1 MKLRIIKLI
10 DIISNLKWD
19 FIFNCKILFQ
29 KDFRRTIKL
38 NKKFK
43 NIHYGKRCF
52 IVGNGPSLNKLDLTR
67 LYNEIVFTVNN
78 IMSNEN
84 LYKTLNS
91 DYHVLIDPTFLTLNP
106 DLPEDR
112 ASIDLLKQINH
123 ENKKPVCIVRDDAKD
138 IFNKIGIAKDLDLHY
153 IFQHRNL
160 TDKYASEMSMCKN
173 MPTAQ
178 NVIQSAIYSAIYMGI
193 KKIYLIGVDMTSFFN
208 TYEADDSGGPKI
220 LKNSHAHDYSDEE
233 IHTMLTRNKLDNEFM
248 MYDAAKSFT
257 IYKLI
262 KKYCERKGIEI
273 SNATKGGG
281 LDVYDRV
288 PYESLF

>member
-1 MKLRIIKLI
+1 MKLLIIQLI

-19 FIFNCKILFQ
+19 LIFNCKMLFQ
-29 KDFRRTIKL
+29 KEFRRTINL
-38 NKKFK
+38 NKNFK
-43 NIHYGKRCF
+43 NIHFGKRCF
-52 IVGNGPSLNKLDLTR
+52 IVGNGPSLNKLDLTK
-67 LYNEIVFTVNN
+67 LHDEIVFTVNN
-78 IMSNEN
+78 IMSNGN

-112 ASIDLLKQINH
+112 ASIDLLKQINY
-123 ENKKPVCIVRDDAKD
+123 ENKRPVCLVRNDAMDAFK
-138 IFNKIGIAKDLDLHY
+138 KIGIDKNLNIFY

-160 TDKYASEMSMCKN
+160 HDTYSLKISMCKN

-178 NVIQSAIYSAIYMGI
+178 NVIQTAIYSAIFMGI

-208 TYEADDSGGPKI
+208 TYEANDSGEPSI
-220 LKNSHAHDYSDEE
+220 LRNSHAHDYSDEE

-257 IYKLI
+257 IYKRI
-262 KKYCERKGIEI
+262 KKYSERRGIEI
-273 SNATKGGG
+273 INATKGGG
-281 LDVYDRV
+281 LDVFDRI
-288 PYESLF
+288 PFDSLF